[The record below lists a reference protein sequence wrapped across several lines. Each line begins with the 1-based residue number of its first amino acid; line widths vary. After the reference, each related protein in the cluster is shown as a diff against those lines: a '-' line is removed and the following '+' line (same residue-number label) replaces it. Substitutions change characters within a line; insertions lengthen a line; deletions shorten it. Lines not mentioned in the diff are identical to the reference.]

1 MPVDIDWDGV
11 SLAKSAA
18 MREEDGGWF
27 VELEQPMPVGT
38 RLTLSGDV
46 QATVTVARVHEGIG
60 AGMVVR
66 KGDVRP
72 AATASGT
79 ASDGETAEKQDGG
92 ADKPEGGGDKKE
104 KRRRKR

>member
-18 MREEDGGWF
+18 VREEDGGWF

-38 RLTLSGDV
+38 SLTLSGDV

-60 AGMVVR
+60 SGMVV
-66 KGDVRP
+66 K
-72 AATASGT
+72 TAVSRQPSAVGPE
-79 ASDGETAEKQDGG
+79 ETEKQDGG
-92 ADKPEGGGDKKE
+92 AEKPEGGGDKKE